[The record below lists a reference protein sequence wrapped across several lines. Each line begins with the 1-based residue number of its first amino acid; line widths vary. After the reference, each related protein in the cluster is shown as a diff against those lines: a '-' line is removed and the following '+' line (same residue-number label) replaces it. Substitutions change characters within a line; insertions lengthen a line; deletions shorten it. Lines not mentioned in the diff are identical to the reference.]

1 MRGYRTNQGR
11 QLFVPCLL
19 LHPLPH
25 CSAHPETHLTVQPA
39 TLDFAL
45 YLIMIERLNLN

>member
-1 MRGYRTNQGR
+1 MGGSMYAPRYRMQR
-11 QLFVPCLL
+11 
-19 LHPLPH
+19 
-25 CSAHPETHLTVQPA
+25 APETHLTVQPA